1 MSRRLFLAIIVAFGV
16 AAVVFFTLG
25 RSFMPADN
33 SQQRTTQG
41 KVNIGGPFQLVD
53 GTGKAVSDMDFRGKY
68 MILYFGYT
76 FCPDVCPTSLGEIS
90 DTLDLLSPDEVN
102 KVAPVFISV
111 DPERDTPEVVG
122 EYVTHFHDRIVG
134 LTGSLNAVTAVAKS
148 YKAYF
153 SKGEVDEDGNYPVDH
168 TSYTYVVGPDG
179 QFITAYR
186 HATPAADM
194 AKSLK
199 NIFLEE

>member
-1 MSRRLFLAIIVAFGV
+1 MSRRLFFAIIVVLGV
-16 AAVVFFTLG
+16 AAIVFVTLG
-25 RSFMPADN
+25 RGFMPADN

-41 KVNIGGPFQLVD
+41 KANIGGPFQLVD
-53 GTGKAVSDMDFRGKY
+53 GSGKAVSDMDFRGKY
-68 MILYFGYT
+68 MVLYFGYT
-76 FCPDVCPTSLGEIS
+76 FCPDVCPTSLGEIAA
-90 DTLDLLSPDEVN
+90 TLDLLSPEEVN
-102 KVAPVFISV
+102 KVVPIFISV
-111 DPERDTPEVVG
+111 DPERDTPAIVG
-122 EYVTHFHDRIVG
+122 EYVTHFHERLIG
-134 LTGSLNAVTAVAKS
+134 LTGSLDTLKSVAKS

-153 SKGEVDEDGNYPVDH
+153 SKGEVDADGDYPVDH